1 MKIIRNSR
9 SRSPRDANGDSVKT
23 EPALKKEEPLD
34 GDHVSGNGKKAT
46 GKSGEEPLSL
56 EELLAKRKAEEE
68 AASKPKF
75 LTKEERAAAALK
87 RRQEQVNFTKLI
99 YSEFQ
104 PFFAH
109 WLDNAFFD
117 IHIGFTS
124 KYETP
129 E

>member
-1 MKIIRNSR
+1 MKIIRDSR

-23 EPALKKEEPLD
+23 EPALKKEEPVD
-34 GDHVSGNGKKAT
+34 GDHESGNGKKAT

-87 RRQEQVNFTKLI
+87 RRQEQVNFTR
-99 YSEFQ
+99 
-104 PFFAH
+104 
-109 WLDNAFFD
+109 
-117 IHIGFTS
+117 
-124 KYETP
+124 
-129 E
+129 

>member
-23 EPALKKEEPLD
+23 EPALKKEEPVD
-34 GDHVSGNGKKAT
+34 GDHESGNGKKAT

-56 EELLAKRKAEEE
+56 EELLAKRKAEEA

-87 RRQEQVNFTKLI
+87 RRQEQVNFTTIRYVLNFN
-99 YSEFQ
+99 SSVR
-104 PFFAH
+104 
-109 WLDNAFFD
+109 
-117 IHIGFTS
+117 IG
-124 KYETP
+124 
-129 E
+129 